1 MHIKLK
7 SYITICKF
15 QLIQLVKFF
24 DIWIRDHSL
33 AYTKFIRGLNA
44 PIYEIHKFEIINI
57 KIEGTFLEKPESS
70 QEGWEIGDKI
80 AFCPFRAN

>member
-15 QLIQLVKFF
+15 QLTQLVKFF
-24 DIWIRDHSL
+24 DIWIRDHSP

-44 PIYEIHKFEIINI
+44 PIYEIHKF
-57 KIEGTFLEKPESS
+57 
-70 QEGWEIGDKI
+70 
-80 AFCPFRAN
+80 